1 MTAVEFDYDVRL
13 LIQVIRLKDLADATW
28 AVILVADLLGDAKAI
43 PDNFQTFFAMFGDS
57 FRVLWIAVCSAH
69 PQLF

>member
-28 AVILVADLLGDAKAI
+28 AVILVADLLGDA
-43 PDNFQTFFAMFGDS
+43 
-57 FRVLWIAVCSAH
+57 
-69 PQLF
+69 